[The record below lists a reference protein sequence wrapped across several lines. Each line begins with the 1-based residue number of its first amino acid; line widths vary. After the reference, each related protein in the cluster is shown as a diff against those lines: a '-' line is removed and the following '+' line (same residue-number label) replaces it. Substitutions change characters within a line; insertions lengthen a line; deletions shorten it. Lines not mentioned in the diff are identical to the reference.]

1 MRRFV
6 MLSSVFADE
15 PEKWGDPALAKITD
29 YNIAKFFADQWLM
42 NNTHL
47 VYTIVQPGSLVE
59 GSGSG
64 RVNLHVT
71 ERSSPNSIAN
81 VAAVLAGVLEAK
93 NSYGRIIKMSDGD
106 TEVLEAIA
114 QYR

>member
-1 MRRFV
+1 M
-6 MLSSVFADE
+6 
-15 PEKWGDPALAKITD
+15 
-29 YNIAKFFADQWLM
+29 
-42 NNTHL
+42 
-47 VYTIVQPGSLVE
+47 
-59 GSGSG
+59 
-64 RVNLHVT
+64 NLHVT

-106 TEVLEAIA
+106 TEVSEAIV

>member
-1 MRRFV
+1 M
-6 MLSSVFADE
+6 
-15 PEKWGDPALAKITD
+15 AKITD

-106 TEVLEAIA
+106 TEVSEAIA